1 MSEME
6 HVNKNEGKDETEIVR
21 FCYDAFL
28 GDGDF
33 EEIQNRVLWNFDAA
47 SKTVST
53 RTQKS
58 SVKPF
63 TKKVYIQSLSS
74 VQPPSDKYS

>member
-1 MSEME
+1 ME
-6 HVNKNEGKDETEIVR
+6 QHVNKNEGASESEIVQ

-33 EEIQNRVLWNFDAA
+33 EEIQSRIWWNFDAA
-47 SKTVST
+47 TKTVSSENK
-53 RTQKS
+53 RMPS

-63 TKKVYIQSLSS
+63 APFTKKVKL
-74 VQPPSDKYS
+74 PM